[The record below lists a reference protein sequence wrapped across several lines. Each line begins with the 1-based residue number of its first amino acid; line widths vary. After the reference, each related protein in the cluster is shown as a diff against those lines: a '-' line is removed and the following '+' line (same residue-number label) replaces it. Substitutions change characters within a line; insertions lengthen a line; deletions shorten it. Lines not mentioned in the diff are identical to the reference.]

1 MEYNT
6 SSRHDLLGES
16 FFGKLGCSHAS
27 TREMQIK
34 IKFMA
39 DYVQFKYR
47 EAVESSFEFI
57 CAFLQ
62 PVGSQQHCNL
72 GHV

>member
-6 SSRHDLLGES
+6 SSRHDHLGES

-34 IKFMA
+34 IKFTA
-39 DYVQFKYR
+39 DYVQLKYR
-47 EAVESSFEFI
+47 EAVESSFI
-57 CAFLQ
+57 CAFLEPIRKPAALQ
-62 PVGSQQHCNL
+62 SRHTYI
-72 GHV
+72 